1 MNNIKVFENSQF
13 GNIRSIDIEGEPF
26 FVGKDIADALG
37 YSNNRDA
44 LKRHVHDEDKADVVI
59 HDGSQNRSMV
69 AINESGLYSL
79 ILSSELPDARKFKR
93 WVTGE
98 VLPAIRKDGGYIV
111 SKEGE
116 TEDELLARALVVA
129 QQTLERSKH
138 KVRQLETQTAAQSQI
153 IAELQPKASYYD
165 LILQSKELVPITKI
179 AKDYGMSGTH
189 MNRVLNELRVQ
200 YKMGETWLLYHDY
213 QDKGYTSSK
222 THITDSGR
230 TVMSTYWTQKGRLFI
245 YDLLKSKKGIL
256 PMIEREEAS

>member
-1 MNNIKVFENSQF
+1 MDIVKTFSNSEF
-13 GNIRSIDIEGEPF
+13 GQVRAVDINGEPF
-26 FVGKDIADALG
+26 FIGKDVADCLG
-37 YSNNRDA
+37 YRNGRDA
-44 LKRHVHDEDKADVVI
+44 LKRHVHDEDKGVVKC
-59 HDGSQNRSMV
+59 DTPGGLQEMTT
-69 AINESGLYSL
+69 INESGLYSL

-98 VLPAIRKDGGYIV
+98 VLPEIRKHGGYIA

-116 TEDELLARALVVA
+116 SEDELLARALVVA
-129 QQTLERSKH
+129 QQTLERSKQ
-138 KVRQLETQTAAQSQI
+138 KVRQLETQTAAQTQI

-189 MNRVLNELRVQ
+189 LNRVLNELRVQ